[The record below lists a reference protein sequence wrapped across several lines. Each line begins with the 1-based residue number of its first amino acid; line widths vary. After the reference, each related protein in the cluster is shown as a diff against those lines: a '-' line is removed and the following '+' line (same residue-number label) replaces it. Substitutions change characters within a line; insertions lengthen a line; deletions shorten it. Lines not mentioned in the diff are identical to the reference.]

1 MDRNSERS
9 AAMYQQHLNEAR
21 AAQIQQDRR
30 QEAAIERSL
39 RAAADTDPADEI
51 SALKEQLPDP
61 QPATLRRLLRALP
74 VIGRRRASRTATD

>member
-9 AAMYQQHLNEAR
+9 AAMFQQHLNEVR

-39 RAAADTDPADEI
+39 RVAADSDPADEI
-51 SALKEQLPDP
+51 RGPRPGVLH
-61 QPATLRRLLRALP
+61 RLLRALP
-74 VIGRRRASRTATD
+74 VLRRLRAGRTTTD